1 MKADVRYYL
10 GIDLEATASDH
21 ASLPP
26 ERMARSGP
34 CSALF
39 DVRSKSGR
47 QPGDRAPCG
56 RRSHQPSAQNYRP
69 SVLRAATGALP
80 IRPSH
85 DATQGIQPQ
94 RINLTRGRDE
104 LAASLP

>member
-47 QPGDRAPCG
+47 QPGDRAPLWEKK
-56 RRSHQPSAQNYRP
+56 PPA
-69 SVLRAATGALP
+69 LRTESPP
-80 IRPSH
+80 IRLACRH
-85 DATQGIQPQ
+85 G
-94 RINLTRGRDE
+94 RLTYSPF
-104 LAASLP
+104 A